1 MKTTILLVEDSKIQ
15 RMANERILHKAGYMV
30 LNAGDGEEALQV
42 ARNGKPDIIL
52 LDLLLPKLGGR
63 EVMQALKQNPLTAQ
77 IPILFFSGLPQT
89 NEGRLKDEGAA
100 GYFEKSRLFLED
112 EVGQQELI
120 RLIEKIVQ
128 KSRNEKELG
137 VQTASRGA
145 TAGNPR

>member
-63 EVMQALKQNPLTAQ
+63 EVMRALKQDPLTAQ
-77 IPILFFSGLPQT
+77 IPILVFSGLPQT

>member
-30 LNAGDGEEALQV
+30 LNAGDGEEALHV

-63 EVMQALKQNPLTAQ
+63 EVMRALKQDPLTAQ
-77 IPILFFSGLPQT
+77 IPILVFSGLPQT

>member
-77 IPILFFSGLPQT
+77 IPILVFSGLPQT

>member
-1 MKTTILLVEDSKIQ
+1 LKTTILLVEDSKIQ

>member
-52 LDLLLPKLGGR
+52 LDLLLPKLGGN

>member
-1 MKTTILLVEDSKIQ
+1 
-15 RMANERILHKAGYMV
+15 MANERILHKAGYMV

>member
-1 MKTTILLVEDSKIQ
+1 
-15 RMANERILHKAGYMV
+15 MV